1 MKRIAFLGMGL
12 MGSRMVSRLLAA
24 GVAES
29 QIERYEVSV
38 WNRTAPACEPLVAK
52 GAVHVTDFA
61 ELAAA
66 DCIMLCV
73 SDDAAVQAVAEKL
86 LDVVV
91 AGQVVI
97 DFSSVTPKLT
107 TALSAQF
114 AAKQVMWLDIP
125 VSGGVQGA
133 EDGSLVMFAGGDAD
147 ALSSVLPVLS
157 HLSARVTHMGGSGA
171 GQVTK
176 LCNQLIVAANST
188 LIAEAVALAD
198 ASGVD
203 TTQLAPALAGG
214 FADSKPFQIL
224 TPRMAEKTFT
234 PVQWKVATLH
244 KDLKNAVE
252 QGEQTGVN
260 MPVASMAK
268 RILAEQTQQRGQDDL
283 ASIILGVQ
291 GGQT

>member
-1 MKRIAFLGMGL
+1 MKNIAFLGMGL
-12 MGSRMVSRLLAA
+12 MGSRMAVRLLAA
-24 GVAES
+24 G
-29 QIERYEVSV
+29 YNVSV
-38 WNRTAPACEPLVAK
+38 WNRTASACEPLVAK
-52 GAVHVTDFA
+52 GATQVKQFS
-61 ELAAA
+61 ELANA
-66 DCIMLCV
+66 DIIMLCV
-73 SDDAAVQAVAEKL
+73 SDDAAVHAIAEQL
-86 LDVVV
+86 MQVVT
-91 AGQVVI
+91 AGQIII
-97 DFSSVTPKLT
+97 DFSSITPKLT

-114 AAKQVMWLDIP
+114 AAKNVTWLDIP

-133 EDGSLVMFAGGDAD
+133 EDGSLVMFAGGEES
-147 ALSSVLPVLS
+147 ALAKVESVLS

-203 TTQLAPALAGG
+203 TTKLAPALAGG

-224 TPRMAEKTFT
+224 TPRMAEKKFT

-244 KDLKNAVE
+244 KDLSNAVA
-252 QGEQTGVN
+252 QGEQTGVI
-260 MPVASMAK
+260 MPVASRAK
-268 RILAEQTQQRGQDDL
+268 EILAEQTQQRGQEDL

-291 GGQT
+291 GGQS